1 MRARITMARRNSRTK
16 PDKKRDPLAAAF
28 LRSEWWRNAMIG
40 CLLGLTAAVALLA
53 AGIGHPLLDVVN
65 VVSGVLVLGFVVSFV
80 MAALTSMRLRRAAK
94 VETAA
99 NPAQRKAPCPRM
111 IGSSTSLRLCQGL
124 PWASS
129 TSGRT
134 GRLPGAWPAFVVIS
148 VIIVGV
154 LLLVRR

>member
-1 MRARITMARRNSRTK
+1 MRARITMARHDSRTK
-16 PDKKRDPLAAAF
+16 PAKKRDPLTAAF

-80 MAALTSMRLRRAAK
+80 MAAFTSMRFRRAAK

-99 NPAQRKAPCPRM
+99 NPAQRKAPMSTHDRIVYIVAFVSGTAVGLVY
-111 IGSSTSLRLCQGL
+111 IGSFGPA
-124 PWASS
+124 PWV
-129 TSGRT
+129 
-134 GRLPGAWPAFVVIS
+134 WPAFVVIS

-154 LLLVRR
+154 VLLVRR